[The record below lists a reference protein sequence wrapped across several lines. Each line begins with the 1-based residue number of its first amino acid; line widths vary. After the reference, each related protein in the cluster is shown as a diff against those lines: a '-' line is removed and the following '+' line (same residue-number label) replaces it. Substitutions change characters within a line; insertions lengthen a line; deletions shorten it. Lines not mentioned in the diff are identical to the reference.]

1 MGDIPEDFYAD
12 QTVCGWCRQPTV
24 RVGLPRVDAMRSGG
38 KEPVLCGGC
47 LVSVKERLER
57 GQESEDLLREASED
71 SNQ

>member
-1 MGDIPEDFYAD
+1 
-12 QTVCGWCRQPTV
+12 
-24 RVGLPRVDAMRSGG
+24 MRSGG